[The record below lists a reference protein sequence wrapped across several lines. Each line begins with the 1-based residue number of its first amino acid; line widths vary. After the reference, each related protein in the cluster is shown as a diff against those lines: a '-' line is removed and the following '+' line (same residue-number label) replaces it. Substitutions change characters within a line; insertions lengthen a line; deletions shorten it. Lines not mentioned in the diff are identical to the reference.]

1 MARKVLV
8 VDDEKV
14 ILSLLESTLS
24 RAGYEVTTADDGIE
38 AMEKLREDV
47 PDFIVLDIVMPVMDG
62 YEMLAQLQSDPRYK
76 DIPVII
82 LTARA
87 QEADMVKG
95 WRSGV
100 AGYITKPINVDHF
113 VTMLKR
119 LEQFMDN
126 GTPPAPPLTT
136 IL

>member
-8 VDDEKV
+8 VDDEKA
-14 ILSLLESTLS
+14 ILSLLESSLS
-24 RAGYEVTTADDGIE
+24 RAGYEVATAHNGLE
-38 AMEKLREDV
+38 ALEKLKEDV
-47 PDFIVLDIVMPVMDG
+47 PDVIVLDIVMPVMDG

-82 LTARA
+82 LSAKA
-87 QEADMVKG
+87 QDADIVKG

-100 AGYITKPINVDHF
+100 AGYITKPINVEHF

-119 LEQFMDN
+119 MEQFMDS

-136 IL
+136 LL

>member
-1 MARKVLV
+1 MA
-8 VDDEKV
+8 
-14 ILSLLESTLS
+14 
-24 RAGYEVTTADDGIE
+24 TAHNGIE
-38 AMEKLREDV
+38 AMEKLKEYV
-47 PDFIVLDIVMPVMDG
+47 PDVIILDVVMPVMDG

-82 LTARA
+82 LSARA
-87 QEADMVKG
+87 QEADVVKG
-95 WRSGV
+95 WRPGV

-119 LEQFMDN
+119 MEQFMDN
-126 GTPPAPPLTT
+126 GIPPAPPLTA